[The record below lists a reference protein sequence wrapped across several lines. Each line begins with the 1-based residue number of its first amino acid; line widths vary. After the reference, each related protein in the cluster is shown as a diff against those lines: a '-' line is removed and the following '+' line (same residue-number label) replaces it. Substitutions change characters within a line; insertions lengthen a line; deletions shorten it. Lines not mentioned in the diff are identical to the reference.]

1 MVKGMD
7 NRTLYIHDNLDILRG
22 MNSESI
28 DLIATDPPF
37 NKGRDFHA
45 TPDSLA
51 AGARFQDRWSWE
63 QDVHP
68 DWVDSIKDDQPAL
81 YELIDFVVAGLGNDS
96 KTRRKNG
103 GREDLAAFLCWLG
116 VRVIEMR
123 RVLKPT
129 GSLYLHCDP
138 TASHYIK
145 AMLDGIFGHQQFRNE
160 IIWERSRG
168 RTSGNHWGNTTDS
181 IFYYSKSNNRVW
193 KDTLKPSHLAVFGT
207 TADAL
212 KQQYPDATFVQH
224 IREAT
229 NALAKAT
236 AFPVQDEIRRMH
248 ESLAAFQA
256 RLNAKTTKVSL
267 TGAGKRNGE
276 SGKNWRGYN
285 PTDKGR
291 HWAVPKNGRFADWID
306 ANAIAGYKSIENP
319 HDRLDALDEAGL
331 IHWSDNGTPT
341 AIRPAEADAGV
352 KVNNLWYDIN
362 RLSGTDAEKVGY
374 PTQKPVDL
382 YKRIIAASSNEG
394 DLVLDPF
401 CGCATTLIAAETLNR
416 NWIGIDLWEHAATTL
431 QQRIGFPVHA
441 RREPPVRTDDEAD
454 AGVSL
459 PSINRRQRRAEP
471 WMRLSHAD
479 MRDILYAAQDG
490 VCAGCGRKLHIR
502 FMQLD
507 HMQPRAD
514 GGANTIDNRVMLCS
528 PCNGAKGAI
537 LTISGLVRVNKR
549 DGWLEDEGRR
559 KIAYARAR
567 LVGEAAGENESE
579 ALIRLIGELP
589 IDVER
594 KAALERLLAPPRE
607 LAFGV

>member
-1 MVKGMD
+1 MD

-22 MNSESI
+22 MNSESV

-51 AGARFQDRWSWE
+51 KGARFQDRWSWE
-63 QDVHP
+63 ADVHP

-81 YELIDFVVAGLGNDS
+81 YELIDLV
-96 KTRRKNG
+96 KNG
-103 GREDLAAFLCWLG
+103 QRRDDLAAYLCWLG

-145 AMLDGIFGHQQFRNE
+145 ALIDGVFGHRNFRNE
-160 IIWERSRG
+160 IVWAY
-168 RTSGNHWGNTTDS
+168 SGGGISKRHFPRKHDV
-181 IFYYSKSNNRVW
+181 IFRYTK
-193 KDTLKPSHLAVFGT
+193 
-207 TADAL
+207 
-212 KQQYPDATFVQH
+212 
-224 IREAT
+224 T
-229 NALAKAT
+229 NAFTFNIEYKPYKENT
-236 AFPVQDEIRRMH
+236 QQV
-248 ESLAAFQA
+248 
-256 RLNAKTTKVSL
+256 
-267 TGAGKRNGE
+267 GKHSTY
-276 SGKNWRGYN
+276 SGGGDI
-285 PTDKGR
+285 PL
-291 HWAVPKNGRFADWID
+291 
-306 ANAIAGYKSIENP
+306 
-319 HDRLDALDEAGL
+319 DR
-331 IHWSDNGTPT
+331 GTPVT
-341 AIRPAEADAGV
+341 DWWTDIRTVTGWNAE
-352 KVNNLWYDIN
+352 
-362 RLSGTDAEKVGY
+362 RVGY
-374 PTQKPVDL
+374 PTQKPLAL
-382 YKRIIAASSNEG
+382 YERIIKASSNEG

-401 CGCATTLIAAETLNR
+401 CGCATTLIAAENLNR

-507 HMQPRAD
+507 HMQPRAE

-528 PCNGAKGAI
+528 PCNGAKGAV
-537 LTISGLVRVNKR
+537 LTILGLARVNKR
-549 DGWLEDEGRR
+549 DEWLEDEGRR
-559 KIAYARAR
+559 RIAYDRAR
-567 LVGEAAGENESE
+567 LVGGMFKEKERE
-579 ALIRLIGELP
+579 ALIRLVGELP
-589 IDVER
+589 IDGER
-594 KAALERLLAPPRE
+594 KAAIERLLAPAPIE
-607 LAFGV
+607 MAVGG

>member
-1 MVKGMD
+1 MD

-22 MNSESI
+22 MNSESV

-51 AGARFQDRWSWE
+51 KGARFQDRWSWE
-63 QDVHP
+63 ADVHE

-81 YELIDFVVAGLGNDS
+81 YELIDLV
-96 KTRRKNG
+96 KNG
-103 GREDLAAFLCWLG
+103 QRRDDLAAYLCWLG

-145 AMLDGIFGHQQFRNE
+145 ALIDGVFGHRNFRNE
-160 IIWERSRG
+160 IVWAY
-168 RTSGNHWGNTTDS
+168 SGGGISKRHFPRKHDV
-181 IFYYSKSNNRVW
+181 IFRYTK
-193 KDTLKPSHLAVFGT
+193 
-207 TADAL
+207 
-212 KQQYPDATFVQH
+212 
-224 IREAT
+224 T
-229 NALAKAT
+229 NAFTFNIEYKPYKENT
-236 AFPVQDEIRRMH
+236 QQV
-248 ESLAAFQA
+248 
-256 RLNAKTTKVSL
+256 
-267 TGAGKRNGE
+267 GKHSTY
-276 SGKNWRGYN
+276 SGGGDI
-285 PTDKGR
+285 PL
-291 HWAVPKNGRFADWID
+291 
-306 ANAIAGYKSIENP
+306 
-319 HDRLDALDEAGL
+319 DR
-331 IHWSDNGTPT
+331 GTPVT
-341 AIRPAEADAGV
+341 DWWTDIRTVTGWNAE
-352 KVNNLWYDIN
+352 
-362 RLSGTDAEKVGY
+362 RVGY
-374 PTQKPVDL
+374 PTQKPLAL
-382 YKRIIAASSNEG
+382 YERIIKASSNEG

-401 CGCATTLIAAETLNR
+401 CGCATTLIAAENLNR
-416 NWIGIDLWEHAATTL
+416 HWIGIDLWEHAATTL

-507 HMQPRAD
+507 HMQPRAE

-528 PCNGAKGAI
+528 PCNGAKGAV
-537 LTISGLVRVNKR
+537 LTILGLARVNKR
-549 DGWLEDEGRR
+549 DEWLEDEGRR
-559 KIAYARAR
+559 RIAYDRAR
-567 LVGEAAGENESE
+567 LVGGMFKEKERD
-579 ALIRLIGELP
+579 ALIRLVGELP
-589 IDVER
+589 IDGER
-594 KAALERLLAPPRE
+594 KAAIERLLAPIE
-607 LAFGV
+607 LAVGG

>member
-1 MVKGMD
+1 MD

-22 MNSESI
+22 MNSESV

-51 AGARFQDRWSWE
+51 KGARFQDRWSWE
-63 QDVHP
+63 SDVHP
-68 DWVDSIKDDQPAL
+68 EWVDSIKDDQPAL
-81 YELIDFVVAGLGNDS
+81 YELIDLV
-96 KTRRKNG
+96 KNG
-103 GREDLAAFLCWLG
+103 QRRDDLAAYLCWLG

-145 AMLDGIFGHQQFRNE
+145 ALIDGVFGHRNFRNE
-160 IIWERSRG
+160 IVWAY
-168 RTSGNHWGNTTDS
+168 SGGGISKRHFPRKHDV
-181 IFYYSKSNNRVW
+181 IFRYTK
-193 KDTLKPSHLAVFGT
+193 
-207 TADAL
+207 
-212 KQQYPDATFVQH
+212 
-224 IREAT
+224 T
-229 NALAKAT
+229 NAFTFNIEYKPYKENT
-236 AFPVQDEIRRMH
+236 QQV
-248 ESLAAFQA
+248 
-256 RLNAKTTKVSL
+256 
-267 TGAGKRNGE
+267 GKHSTY
-276 SGKNWRGYN
+276 SGGGDI
-285 PTDKGR
+285 PL
-291 HWAVPKNGRFADWID
+291 
-306 ANAIAGYKSIENP
+306 
-319 HDRLDALDEAGL
+319 DR
-331 IHWSDNGTPT
+331 GTPVT
-341 AIRPAEADAGV
+341 DWWTDIRTVTGWNAE
-352 KVNNLWYDIN
+352 
-362 RLSGTDAEKVGY
+362 RVGY
-374 PTQKPVDL
+374 PTQKPLAL
-382 YKRIIAASSNEG
+382 YERIIKASSNEG

-416 NWIGIDLWEHAATTL
+416 HWIGIDLWEHAATTL

-507 HMQPRAD
+507 HMQPRAE

-528 PCNGAKGAI
+528 PCNGAKGAV
-537 LTISGLVRVNKR
+537 LTILGLARVNKR

-559 KIAYARAR
+559 RIAYDRAR
-567 LVGEAAGENESE
+567 LVGGMFKEKERD
-579 ALIRLIGELP
+579 ALIRLVGELP
-589 IDVER
+589 IDGER
-594 KAALERLLAPPRE
+594 KAAIERLLAPVE
-607 LAFGV
+607 LAVGG